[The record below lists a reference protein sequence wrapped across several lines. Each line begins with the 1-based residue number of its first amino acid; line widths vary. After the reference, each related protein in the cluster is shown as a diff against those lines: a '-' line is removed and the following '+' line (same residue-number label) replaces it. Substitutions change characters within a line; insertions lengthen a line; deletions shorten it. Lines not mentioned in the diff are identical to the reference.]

1 MTFAEIGVLA
11 SLALNL
17 GIAIVGATWGIAKI
31 KDAVRDAI
39 DAHKEKYDQELDA
52 LGRAFGETAQ
62 AIRQKIHE
70 IETWARDEFV
80 RKGSFEGAVNRMEN
94 TVGEQF
100 KEIKQRLE
108 RMETKIDSKT

>member
-1 MTFAEIGVLA
+1 MG

-31 KDAVRDAI
+31 KDTVRDAMDFHKKEFDNEI
-39 DAHKEKYDQELDA
+39 DAI
-52 LGRAFGETAQ
+52 GRSFGETVSAM
-62 AIRQKIHE
+62 RQKIHE

-80 RKGSFEGAVNRMEN
+80 RKGSFEAAINRMES
-94 TVGEQF
+94 TVSDQF
-100 KEIKQRLE
+100 KKLESRLE